1 MKKTVMVRFAGDNVY
16 YHRIDLNPKKIKD
29 EMIFQNEVFFT
40 IDETRLAIKRED
52 WDEIKNENGEEK

>member
-1 MKKTVMVRFAGDNVY
+1 MVRFPGDNVY

-52 WDEIKNENGEEK
+52 WDEIKNEIGKEK